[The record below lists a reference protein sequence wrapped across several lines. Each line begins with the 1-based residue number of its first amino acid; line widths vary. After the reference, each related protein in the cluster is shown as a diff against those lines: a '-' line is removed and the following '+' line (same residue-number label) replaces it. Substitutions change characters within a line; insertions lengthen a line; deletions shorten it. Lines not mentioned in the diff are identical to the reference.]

1 VKTELPGIDK
11 NQIEVDIS
19 GSELIL
25 KGEKKK
31 EEKIEEKKLL
41 PVRASLWRLPS
52 LDTATEGCACR
63 QNGAV
68 ANMTHLNE
76 SASQSCA

>member
-1 VKTELPGIDK
+1 MKTELPGIDK

-31 EEKIEEKKLL
+31 EEKIEEKNYYRCER
-41 PVRASLWRLPS
+41 PY
-52 LDTATEGCACR
+52 
-63 QNGAV
+63 GAFRRSTQRPKDV
-68 ANMTHLNE
+68 HADKM
-76 SASQSCA
+76 ARSQI